1 MAGYQPDYGG
11 GDPSADTVIF
21 DFNLPGK
28 EAIGLHGA
36 LPPVRPISLP
46 SVSNESTGAVTYKF
60 RGWYTEPVGGSKLSD
75 PLTVEAGTHVY
86 YAQWTCRRTAAA
98 AAVVSLVTPTCTWST
113 LTRTTRAAA

>member
-28 EAIGLHGA
+28 EAIVYTGRTPGTT
-36 LPPVRPISLP
+36 ISLP

-60 RGWYTEPVGGSKLSD
+60 R
-75 PLTVEAGTHVY
+75 AGTPSRWV
-86 YAQWTCRRTAAA
+86 AA
-98 AAVVSLVTPTCTWST
+98 SSVTP
-113 LTRTTRAAA
+113 

>member
-1 MAGYQPDYGG
+1 MLGINPDYGG

-28 EAIGLHGA
+28 EAIVYTGRTPGTT
-36 LPPVRPISLP
+36 ISLP